1 MRQHVPQR
9 GALLSTN
16 TRNPGNQGFRVFICR
31 KISSPYEKSPVYGTP
46 VMLYSGHRR
55 ETNHRTTERGMAMY
69 ELKWV
74 RDHIEVYRGGEFCF
88 SADSRAEAERELAA
102 EQAA

>member
-1 MRQHVPQR
+1 M
-9 GALLSTN
+9 T
-16 TRNPGNQGFRVFICR
+16 
-31 KISSPYEKSPVYGTP
+31 
-46 VMLYSGHRR
+46 
-55 ETNHRTTERGMAMY
+55 MY